1 MDGALIIDKPSGMS
15 SFDVLRELKNRLS
28 EKKMGYLGT
37 LDPLAT
43 GVLVVFLGKATSL
56 ISYFSETD
64 KEYVAE
70 LELGKTS
77 DTYDNTG
84 KVTNVANTIFPSEE
98 ELKKAISSF
107 LGQQWQI
114 QPAFSAIRREGK
126 RSYELAREGKAVD
139 LGKRQVIFLE
149 LEVLSFQAPFAKLR
163 IKCSSGTYIRS
174 FVHELGE
181 KLKCGAVM
189 TGLVRTAVGNFSF
202 DSAIRLDKISEH
214 QLIFPADII
223 SKYIDWKSRSKHEE
237 RHLLAKFSKDTA
249 TT

>member
-1 MDGALIIDKPSGMS
+1 MDGALIIDKPSGIS
-15 SFDVLRELKNRLS
+15 SFDVLRELKKLFS

-64 KEYVAE
+64 KEYVTE

-77 DTYDNTG
+77 DTYDVTG
-84 KVTNVANTIFPSEE
+84 NVVNVSDAVFPSEE
-98 ELKKAISSF
+98 ELKKVINSF
-107 LGQQWQI
+107 MGQQWQI

-149 LEVLSFQAPFAKLR
+149 LELLSYQAPLAKVR
-163 IKCSSGTYIRS
+163 VKCSSGTYIRS
-174 FVHELGE
+174 FVHELGQ
-181 KLKCGAVM
+181 KLGCGAVM
-189 TGLVRTAVGNFSF
+189 SQLQRTHAGNFLLEKAVALEKVNASNLI
-202 DSAIRLDKISEH
+202 SISE
-214 QLIFPADII
+214 II
-223 SKYIDWKSRSKHEE
+223 SQYISWEGRSQNEMAVLLRKYAS
-237 RHLLAKFSKDTA
+237 
-249 TT
+249 